1 MGEMAAVPISDY
13 LEAAA
18 ARSPAPG
25 GGSVSALT
33 GALGAAMVSM
43 VANFTVGREK
53 YEDVQA
59 EAGNI
64 LSESEKLRLRLT
76 ELVDEDIEA
85 YSAVSSAYSFP
96 KETDNEKKI
105 RTERIA
111 AVTREAVG
119 VPLEAAGC
127 CFRVLELCRRL
138 VDIGNRNLISDV
150 GVAVLLAE
158 AALRGA
164 NVNVEVNL
172 VSLRDASFVEEK
184 RSVMKPYLEQSG
196 EILKEVVTK
205 VTNAIH

>member
-1 MGEMAAVPISDY
+1 MIENSVSSY

-25 GGSVSALT
+25 GGSVCALT
-33 GALGAAMVSM
+33 GALGASMVSM
-43 VANFTVGREK
+43 AANFTVGKKK
-53 YEDVQA
+53 YEDVQD
-59 EAGNI
+59 EVKNI

-76 ELVDEDIEA
+76 ELVDEDVEA
-85 YSAVSSAYSFP
+85 YSAVSSAYSLS
-96 KETDNEKKI
+96 KETDD
-105 RTERIA
+105 ERKTRAEQIA
-111 AVTREAVG
+111 RATKDAVG
-119 VPLEAAGC
+119 VPLEVAGC

-164 NVNVEVNL
+164 DVNVEVNL
-172 VSLRDASFVEEK
+172 VSLSDASFVEEK
-184 RSVMKPYLEQSG
+184 RSVMKPYLEEG
-196 EILKEVVTK
+196 GKILKEVAAK

>member
-1 MGEMAAVPISDY
+1 MIENSVSSY

-18 ARSPAPG
+18 SRSPAPG

-43 VANFTVGREK
+43 AANFTVGREK
-53 YEDVQA
+53 YEDVQE
-59 EAGNI
+59 EAKSI
-64 LSESEKLRLRLT
+64 LSESEELRLRLAK
-76 ELVDEDIEA
+76 LVDEDIEA
-85 YSAVSSAYSFP
+85 YSAVSSAYSLSR
-96 KETDNEKKI
+96 EMDSEKKI
-105 RTERIA
+105 RAERIMKA
-111 AVTREAVG
+111 TKEAVG
-119 VPLEAAGC
+119 VPLEIASC

-164 NVNVEVNL
+164 NINVEVNL

-184 RSVMKPYLEQSG
+184 RSVMKPYLEESG